1 MTPREPNV
9 ENTDAWLARCDGVM
23 RRAGVDEEVREYVAS
38 ALREAPLEAADEGRA
53 VTTEAL
59 TALVRPVLEENMD
72 DGDVRAMCARDDGDG
87 GDDDGRDVDD
97 GERAGRR
104 RG

>member
-1 MTPREPNV
+1 MDD
-9 ENTDAWLARCDGVM
+9 DAWLARCDGVM

-38 ALREAPLEAADEGRA
+38 ALREATLEAADEGRA

-59 TALVRPVLEENMD
+59 TALAGPVLEENMD
-72 DGDVRAMCARDDGDG
+72 DGDVRAMCARDDGTAATTTDAPTT
-87 GDDDGRDVDD
+87 
-97 GERAGRR
+97 RARRRGRR

>member
-1 MTPREPNV
+1 M
-9 ENTDAWLARCDGVM
+9 DAWLARCDGVM

-38 ALREAPLEAADEGRA
+38 ALREATLEAADEGRA

-59 TALVRPVLEENMD
+59 MELVQPVLEENMD
-72 DGDVRAMCARDDGDG
+72 DGDVRAMCARDDGTTATTADAPTT
-87 GDDDGRDVDD
+87 
-97 GERAGRR
+97 RARRRGRR